1 MPLGKSQTRATLVC
15 MVGSIGER
23 VRARMGDVLGAGATQ
38 GDLAE
43 KVSMTPDALSRSMNG
58 QRQFATVELVRLATV
73 LKTSLH
79 WLATGE
85 EDPNATRVAA
95 RHTFDHDQRAH
106 DAVDWSAER
115 TAIETV
121 ATAYT
126 QVASALDA
134 ESAVVPES
142 PASARALL
150 METDPDFV
158 RNFARTVEA
167 TFKID
172 VIRVEDAKRPY
183 SIEIA
188 GRRVIVVPPHA
199 NWFYQNWS
207 IAHELGHFASG
218 HLEAIDSAPVATGSS
233 EIHANA
239 YAAEL
244 LLPSADVRY
253 IEWLNISSPE
263 LAERLWAWGVST
275 PTLRARLGTLGIVP
289 SEGVREL
296 LAMPTQRVLRRH
308 WTDEG
313 GMWVDSIT
321 DRMERASTRRFP
333 ASLLAAHTDAV
344 ARGDIA
350 PAYLAWMLATDEAS
364 LDAELAPHT
373 SEVDLDWL
381 ATELGLER
389 PTST

>member
-1 MPLGKSQTRATLVC
+1 M
-15 MVGSIGER
+15 GE
-23 VRARMGDVLGAGATQ
+23 VLGVDATQ
-38 GDLAE
+38 GDLAQR
-43 KVSMTPDALSRSMNG
+43 VSMTPDALSRSMTG
-58 QRQFATVELVRLATV
+58 QRQFATLELVRLAGV

-121 ATAYT
+121 ATAYA
-126 QVASALDA
+126 QVGPALQRA
-134 ESAVVPES
+134 MVAVPEG
-142 PASARALL
+142 PAEARRMLL
-150 METDPDFV
+150 DTDTEFV
-158 RNFARTVEA
+158 RNFAHAVEA
-167 TFKID
+167 TFGID
-172 VIRVEDAKRPY
+172 LVRVEDAKRPY
-183 SIEIA
+183 SIEVA

-218 HLEAIDSAPVATGSS
+218 HLEPVDSAPVSTGPS

-239 YAAEL
+239 FAAEL
-244 LLPSADVRY
+244 LLPADDLRT
-253 IEWLNISSPE
+253 IDWLTITAADF
-263 LAERLWAWGVST
+263 AERLWKWGVST
-275 PTLRARLGTLGIVP
+275 PTLRARLATLGIIP
-289 SEGVREL
+289 GEGVREL

-308 WTDEG
+308 WTDRG

-333 ASLLAAHTDAV
+333 APLLAAHTDAV
-344 ARGDIA
+344 ARGDIS
-350 PAYLAWMLATDEAS
+350 PSYLAWMLATDEAALES
-364 LDAELAPHT
+364 ELAPHT
-373 SEVDLDWL
+373 NDVDLDWL
-381 ATELGLER
+381 AAELGLES
-389 PTST
+389 PTKK